1 LSIAAKC
8 ANQPKWAA
16 DHASDVTERHALLGD
31 AMIPGACGTLH
42 GLQEGHGLFAP
53 ALWPGLET
61 GFPFKA
67 RKKGRTPIGSNLS
80 QIDRRAQRAGT
91 PVFLSSMAA
100 HCLSLASGTS
110 GNPP

>member
-1 LSIAAKC
+1 MAFKRVMGCSPRRHGRGWKPASPSQGEEEGAH
-8 ANQPKWAA
+8 AN
-16 DHASDVTERHALLGD
+16 RL
-31 AMIPGACGTLH
+31 
-42 GLQEGHGLFAP
+42 
-53 ALWPGLET
+53 
-61 GFPFKA
+61 
-67 RKKGRTPIGSNLS
+67 NLS